1 MTLRLA
7 YNPGPLNCYPGIL
20 RQSGS
25 PAVRQS
31 GSPAVRLAYH
41 PEGSR
46 KSMKNDQQQDLL
58 TGSPAVR
65 LACCPASESG
75 GANSVRHHVNECGLG
90 KPDVRFALSGEGGDK
105 SDRPLNLGPQPT
117 VRLAQGDG
125 ALAGKEGNG
134 PLMDSC
140 PAPALLVSYYYLEPF
155 EKNKH
160 LYRYRDWVMD
170 SGAFSAHNSGKHID
184 LQAYV
189 DKCLELLASDPT
201 LTEVFSLDVIPK
213 DHKPATVQHAAE
225 QSLKNCEEMWRQGV
239 PAIPTFHRG
248 EDEEFLYAMAKDYP
262 KIAIGGVAL
271 LRGDQK
277 FLFCEQVFARVWPKK
292 VHGLGMASEELVY
305 GLPFHSVDATNWEMA
320 PCAFGNWQKFGQM
333 SVRGSSQDLR
343 SQVKHYL
350 DLEAKA
356 RVRCAK
362 QMAELERLGPS
373 TAKLGSPVIRPM
385 RSTGRELA
393 GNASDA
399 SSASRTVGAGA
410 LDAGAAGGE
419 RSAAVLSNQKP
430 VPKRKEQRPAA
441 PAKKTSAELEV
452 DDKWASWR
460 PS

>member
-1 MTLRLA
+1 
-7 YNPGPLNCYPGIL
+7 
-20 RQSGS
+20 
-25 PAVRQS
+25 
-31 GSPAVRLAYH
+31 
-41 PEGSR
+41 
-46 KSMKNDQQQDLL
+46 MKTEEQELL
-58 TGSPAVR
+58 TGSPADR
-65 LACCPASESG
+65 LACCPASENG
-75 GANSVRHHVNECGLG
+75 GANSVKHHINECGLG
-90 KPDVRFALSGEGGDK
+90 K
-105 SDRPLNLGPQPT
+105 GPV
-117 VRLAQGDG
+117 VRLAHVDGAQGDG

-134 PLMDSC
+134 PVYDMGG
-140 PAPALLVSYYYLEPF
+140 APALLVSYYYLEPF
-155 EKNKH
+155 ERNKH

-248 EDEEFLYAMAKDYP
+248 EDESFLYAMAKDYP

-292 VHGLGMASEELVY
+292 VHGLGMASEDLVY

-333 SVRGSSQDLR
+333 SVRGSNQDLR

-350 DLEAKA
+350 ELEAKA
-356 RVRCAK
+356 RVRWAK
-362 QMAELERLGPS
+362 QMAQLEALEPVRPKCWAAPSERL
-373 TAKLGSPVIRPM
+373 ALLDQGSSGN
-385 RSTGRELA
+385 RSVMQSSGLMSRAPAGRLA
-393 GNASDA
+393 LEGNK
-399 SSASRTVGAGA
+399 SSVPPERVRGA
-410 LDAGAAGGE
+410 LFKKE
-419 RSAAVLSNQKP
+419 KKEEP
-430 VPKRKEQRPAA
+430 VPA
-441 PAKKTSAELEV
+441 PKGEL
-452 DDKWASWR
+452 DDKWKKNWWE
-460 PS
+460 